1 MLCWK
6 SKTPPTAPGDSGG
19 AGVVPR
25 WRSSEFAVA
34 ELVEVACALANGG
47 VRAAQWGQGRFGRS
61 EKGWDFTEPLSFLH
75 HGYKTP
81 MAALFWRV
89 LGVPILGNLHNMC

>member
-1 MLCWK
+1 MNHHVVLEIENSSK
-6 SKTPPTAPGDSGG
+6 SPGGSGG
-19 AGVVPR
+19 AGGEPR

-61 EKGWDFTEPLSFLH
+61 EKGWDFTEPLSSSPWQFPLEN
-75 HGYKTP
+75 
-81 MAALFWRV
+81 R
-89 LGVPILGNLHNMC
+89 